1 MITENTKAILLL
13 TSFFN
18 ANEVKEY
25 KTLTV
30 NEYGYFA
37 CWLHQ
42 NGFKP
47 VDLLNEETFDS
58 IWVSWDEPLSHIK
71 AKQIIDFA
79 RLDNTIE
86 KLTYERIKSL
96 LNRGASLSLALDK
109 WQSAG
114 VWIMDRQHEYY
125 PKAIKKQLKH
135 QSPALFFGVGNPEL
149 LSKRAIGFV
158 GSRDCDTQD
167 EQATNQYVSHFNQIN
182 YQVVSGAAKG
192 VDSHAMLAS
201 LNSDNTAIG
210 ILADSLFKAS
220 ASRQWR
226 QHLKAN
232 NLVLISPFY
241 PEGRFTPAN
250 AMGRNKFIYL
260 LSSATVVVTSGEKG
274 GTWEGAK
281 ENLKKGWVPLLVSEH
296 RQPLQAGNQALI
308 NGVGL
313 GKVLANACSI
323 SPDNTTE
330 QLLGLFSTSEKV
342 TSQQSNKLA
351 NESIK
356 DVEKEHVS
364 NTNDQ
369 GSLLSGLDIST
380 TSASYTENPISN
392 IQTQDD
398 LFSMPEN
405 ELENENE
412 NENEPEPETS
422 TTPNKDL
429 EIESVEVTSVEVE
442 SNEFE
447 ADKLKEPNTTSSS
460 ELQEQTKNEQVN
472 LSNETQSEECDNT
485 ELLNVKPEQ
494 PAGDVQKTEQAP
506 EQSPE
511 QSTTPLLDSFYLQ
524 LCKLIEQQ
532 PQHLIDKTTLDSH
545 FPEFEIMGK
554 QALDKWLK
562 HLVEQGK
569 LIRPSTKKKQFTLPV
584 TSST

>member
-71 AKQIIDFA
+71 AKQIIDFV

-114 VWIMDRQHEYY
+114 VWIMDRQHEHY
-125 PKAIKKQLKH
+125 PKAIKKQLKYK
-135 QSPALFFGVGNPEL
+135 SPALLFGVGNPEL
-149 LSKRAIGFV
+149 LSKQAIGFV
-158 GSRDCDTQD
+158 GSRDCDGQD
-167 EQATNQYVSHFNQIN
+167 EQATSYLVDQVNQLN

-201 LNSDNTAIG
+201 LNSGNTAIG

-241 PEGRFTPAN
+241 PEQRFGSRF
-250 AMGRNKFIYL
+250 AMDRNKFIYL
-260 LSSATVVVTSGEKG
+260 LSQATIVITTTISSDKKKS
-274 GTWEGAK
+274 GTWEGAI

-296 RQPLQAGNQALI
+296 KQPLQAGNQALI

-313 GKVLANACSI
+313 GKVKANARSI
-323 SPDNTTE
+323 SPDDTEE
-330 QLLGLFSTSEKV
+330 QLLGLFSTS
-342 TSQQSNKLA
+342 
-351 NESIK
+351 
-356 DVEKEHVS
+356 D
-364 NTNDQ
+364 
-369 GSLLSGLDIST
+369 
-380 TSASYTENPISN
+380 SAGYTDNPISN

-398 LFSMPEN
+398 LFSMAEN
-405 ELENENE
+405 ELEVGEH
-412 NENEPEPETS
+412 T
-422 TTPNKDL
+422 
-429 EIESVEVTSVEVE
+429 E
-442 SNEFE
+442 SNS
-447 ADKLKEPNTTSSS
+447 TSSS
-460 ELQEQTKNEQVN
+460 EPSEQLTGNAQEKKQAPKQANEQI
-472 LSNETQSEECDNT
+472 LEHTSRQI
-485 ELLNVKPEQ
+485 PEQ
-494 PAGDVQKTEQAP
+494 LAEQSP

-532 PQHLIDKTTLDSH
+532 PQHLIDKATLDSH

-569 LIRPSTKKKQFTLPV
+569 LVRPSAKKKQFTLPV
-584 TSST
+584 TLPT